1 MTKNRAPRNGA
12 DRGLLGY
19 NAHKNNLDKS
29 DAALQLM
36 IHMYV
41 ERILI
46 KYRFHFFQT
55 LIIYPIIGSKEDAK
69 LAIANH
75 GQYTGA
81 VRYVMCII
89 RFLVKWTTDPWNKI
103 FSAVW
108 NEHYFTC
115 SQCKTDYRSRVMNS
129 FNFPPALTCTSFP
142 PSQNLIN
149 QNIMIWRSIVKGS
162 P

>member
-55 LIIYPIIGSKEDAK
+55 LIIYAIIGSKKDAK

-89 RFLVKWTTDPWNKI
+89 RFLVK
-103 FSAVW
+103 
-108 NEHYFTC
+108 
-115 SQCKTDYRSRVMNS
+115 
-129 FNFPPALTCTSFP
+129 
-142 PSQNLIN
+142 
-149 QNIMIWRSIVKGS
+149 
-162 P
+162 